1 MDMETFAGE
10 ICAAVEK
17 ELGIGFRAEVRE
29 VRKNNGV
36 LLHGLLVLS
45 EGQEVV
51 PTIYLERFLEAY
63 EAGAAFEEVVRR
75 VLSAY
80 EEANTKGC
88 IDMGFFRSFKD
99 VRDRICYRLI
109 GRKGNEGLLE
119 GIPYVGFLNLAI
131 CFYYSYHGEMLGDG
145 TILIHNSHME
155 MWGSN
160 MMELLALSKRNTP
173 RIRPWECWG
182 LQEIVKEMI
191 EAEGMGNDT
200 AVPEGILEAVCGDVP
215 MMILTN
221 TIRIHGAACMLY
233 PGVLEK
239 MAQRIGKDFFILPS
253 SIHEVILLP
262 DTGKE
267 SSEALKEM
275 IRNVNS
281 TKVAP
286 EEVLSDTL
294 YRYDSS
300 QGRVVKA

>member
-1 MDMETFAGE
+1 MKMETFAE
-10 ICAAVEK
+10 MICTEVRRA
-17 ELGIGFRAEVRE
+17 LGGKASVEVRE

-36 LLHGLLVLS
+36 ILHGLMFRKQGCNVS
-45 EGQEVV
+45 
-51 PTIYLERFLEAY
+51 PTVYLDTYREAY
-63 EAGAAFEEVVRR
+63 EAGTALEPIVQSIMNSFRESGNWD
-75 VLSAY
+75 SA
-80 EEANTKGC
+80 
-88 IDMGFFRSFKD
+88 DMEFFRSFER

-109 GRKGNEGLLE
+109 GRKGNEALLE
-119 GIPYVGFLNLAI
+119 EIPYIEFLDLAV
-131 CFYYSYHGEMLGDG
+131 CFYYAYDGELGDG
-145 TILIHNSHME
+145 MVLIYNSHME

-160 MMELLALSKRNTP
+160 VMELYALSNRNTS
-173 RIRPWECWG
+173 RIRPWECCG

-191 EAEGMGNDT
+191 EAEGMDNDT
-200 AVPEGILEAVCGDVP
+200 AVPESILKDVCGDVP

-221 TIRIHGAACMLY
+221 TIRIYGAACMLY
-233 PGVLEK
+233 PGVLEE

-267 SSEALKEM
+267 SSEALKKM
-275 IRNVNS
+275 VRNVNS

-286 EEVLSDTL
+286 EEVLSDTI

>member
-1 MDMETFAGE
+1 MKMETFAE
-10 ICAAVEK
+10 MICTEVGRA
-17 ELGIGFRAEVRE
+17 LGRKAGVEVRE

-36 LLHGLLVLS
+36 ILHGLMARKQGCNVS
-45 EGQEVV
+45 
-51 PTIYLERFLEAY
+51 PTISLDTYLEAY
-63 EAGAAFEEVVRR
+63 ESGADLESIVRSILDIFQKSGSRESVDMEFFKTFER
-75 VLSAY
+75 
-80 EEANTKGC
+80 
-88 IDMGFFRSFKD
+88 

-109 GRKGNEGLLE
+109 GRKGNEALLE
-119 GIPYVGFLNLAI
+119 EIPYIEFLDLAV
-131 CFYYSYHGEMLGDG
+131 CFYYAYDGELGDG
-145 TILIHNSHME
+145 TVLIYNSHME

-160 MMELLALSKRNTP
+160 VMELLALSKRNTP
-173 RIRPWECWG
+173 RIRPWECCG
-182 LQEIVKEMI
+182 LQEIVKELI

-200 AVPEGILEAVCGDVP
+200 EVPEGILEAVCGDVP

-233 PGVLEK
+233 PGVLKK
-239 MAQRIGKDFFILPS
+239 MAQRIGKDFFIFPS

-300 QGRVVKA
+300 QGRVVKT

>member
-17 ELGIGFRAEVRE
+17 ELGSGFRAEVRE

-63 EAGAAFEEVVRR
+63 VSGAAFEEVVRR
-75 VLSAY
+75 VLSVY
-80 EEANTKGC
+80 EESNTKGC
-88 IDMGFFRSFKD
+88 IDMGFFRSFED

-155 MWGSN
+155 MWGTCTA
-160 MMELLALSKRNTP
+160 ELFDLAGRNT
-173 RIRPWECWG
+173 RRLFPWKCRGLGEV
-182 LQEIVKEMI
+182 LQEM
-191 EAEGMGNDT
+191 EGSGYGADMEDPVD
-200 AVPEGILEAVCGDVP
+200 APFMDLP
-215 MMILTN
+215 MKVLSN
-221 TIRIHGAACMLY
+221 NKGIHGAACILY
-233 PGVLEK
+233 PGVLDGV
-239 MAQRIGKDFFILPS
+239 AQEMGNNFFILPS
-253 SIHEVILLP
+253 SVHEVILLP
-262 DTGKE
+262 DTGNE
-267 SSEALKEM
+267 DSEDLKK
-275 IRNVNS
+275 IISAVN
-281 TKVAP
+281 TTQVAP

-294 YRYDSS
+294 YRYDRADK
-300 QGRVVKA
+300 RVVMV

>member
-145 TILIHNSHME
+145 TILI
-155 MWGSN
+155 
-160 MMELLALSKRNTP
+160 LS
-173 RIRPWECWG
+173 
-182 LQEIVKEMI
+182 L
-191 EAEGMGNDT
+191 
-200 AVPEGILEAVCGDVP
+200 
-215 MMILTN
+215 
-221 TIRIHGAACMLY
+221 IH
-233 PGVLEK
+233 
-239 MAQRIGKDFFILPS
+239 I
-253 SIHEVILLP
+253 
-262 DTGKE
+262 
-267 SSEALKEM
+267 
-275 IRNVNS
+275 
-281 TKVAP
+281 
-286 EEVLSDTL
+286 
-294 YRYDSS
+294 
-300 QGRVVKA
+300 

>member
-36 LLHGLLVLS
+36 LLHGLLVSS
-45 EGQEVV
+45 EGQAVV

-155 MWGSN
+155 MWGTCTA
-160 MMELLALSKRNTP
+160 ELFDLAGRNT
-173 RIRPWECWG
+173 RRLFPWKCRG
-182 LQEIVKEMI
+182 LDEVLGEM
-191 EAEGMGNDT
+191 AEPG
-200 AVPEGILEAVCGDVP
+200 EGADGEETEGTFRGIP
-215 MMILTN
+215 MKVLTN
-221 TIRIHGAACMLY
+221 NKGIHGAACILY
-233 PGVLEK
+233 PGVLDSV
-239 MAQRIGKDFFILPS
+239 AQEMGGGFFILPS
-253 SIHEVILLP
+253 SVHEVILLL
-262 DTGKE
+262 DTGNE
-267 SSEALKEM
+267 DSGELKK
-275 IRNVNS
+275 IISAVN
-281 TKVAP
+281 TTQVAP

-294 YRYDSS
+294 YRYDRADK
-300 QGRVVKA
+300 RVVIV